1 MRLLIAAPFLV
12 LLVLFALTNRAVV
25 SLGLWPTGLHLE
37 APLSLVVLGAA
48 GVAFLAGAV
57 VVWVNELAQRRR
69 ARRAEAMVRRLEEE
83 VEILRARL
91 AAPRS
96 AAPEPAAASL
106 AAPAGSPG
114 TRVPGALTAGPA
126 AAGRVASVTPASAS
140 SEYGAAASVTPASVA
155 SASVA
160 SASAPP
166 ASATPASTASTPAM
180 PSSRAPASPPGAR

>member
-69 ARRAEAMVRRLEEE
+69 ARRAEAMVRRLEGE

-96 AAPEPAAASL
+96 AAPEPAAASI

-114 TRVPGALTAGPA
+114 ARVPGALITGPA
-126 AAGRVASVTPASAS
+126 SAGRVASVAPASAS
-140 SEYGAAASVTPASVA
+140 PGYGAAASVTPASVA
-155 SASVA
+155 SASVT
-160 SASAPP
+160 SASAK
-166 ASATPASTASTPAM
+166 PASTASTPAM
-180 PSSRAPASPPGAR
+180 PPPRAPASPPGVR